1 MFCCCK
7 QISIICN
14 TINDVLWRTARDKQP
29 LDTSQSLLLPKSRCT
44 PWERL
49 PCGDVHPI
57 LPSFQMPQ
65 RVSHVR
71 IRQDMG
77 SGSIF
82 TMMYRHRHHV
92 FQVLLMSR
100 DQVTTK
106 SGCLGMAES
115 KRITDISGWT
125 APRKQLSN
133 TSAANQ
139 VSCDVNQA
147 PCQQSFVRPFMNIKT
162 KKPWGVMLL
171 QRPYSLPQCNLKTAL
186 HLAQNDSPTCCN
198 FTSKDAQTLPSLVG
212 LQVSRAE
219 TFTPFTLDAQWSRWR
234 PAEGL
239 SREGYMN
246 H

>member
-1 MFCCCK
+1 MFCGEL
-7 QISIICN
+7 Q
-14 TINDVLWRTARDKQP
+14 RTNNP
-29 LDTSQSLLLPKSRCT
+29 LTLAKVSCFQNHDAT

-57 LPSFQMPQ
+57 LPSCQMPQ
-65 RVSHVR
+65 RVSYVS
-71 IRQDMG
+71 IRDMG
-77 SGSIF
+77 SGSMF
-82 TMMYRHRHHV
+82 TKMYHHRHHV
-92 FQVLLMSR
+92 FHVLLMSR

-115 KRITDISGWT
+115 KSITDISGWT
-125 APRKQLSN
+125 APRKQLCN
-133 TSAANQ
+133 TFATNL

-171 QRPYSLPQCNLKTAL
+171 QRPYRLPKATSPVDRLKVDSMHGTWHPDVLQL
-186 HLAQNDSPTCCN
+186 HVKFVYPSYPIL
-198 FTSKDAQTLPSLVG
+198 TLSSLVG

-219 TFTPFTLDAQWSRWR
+219 TFTPFTLDAQWSRGR
-234 PAEGL
+234 SAEGL

>member
-1 MFCCCK
+1 
-7 QISIICN
+7 
-14 TINDVLWRTARDKQP
+14 
-29 LDTSQSLLLPKSRCT
+29 
-44 PWERL
+44 
-49 PCGDVHPI
+49 
-57 LPSFQMPQ
+57 
-65 RVSHVR
+65 
-71 IRQDMG
+71 
-77 SGSIF
+77 
-82 TMMYRHRHHV
+82 MYRHRHHV

>member
-1 MFCCCK
+1 MWLHVSLFCCCK
-7 QISIICN
+7 QISIICT

-115 KRITDISGWT
+115 KRITDISG
-125 APRKQLSN
+125 
-133 TSAANQ
+133 
-139 VSCDVNQA
+139 
-147 PCQQSFVRPFMNIKT
+147 
-162 KKPWGVMLL
+162 
-171 QRPYSLPQCNLKTAL
+171 
-186 HLAQNDSPTCCN
+186 
-198 FTSKDAQTLPSLVG
+198 
-212 LQVSRAE
+212 
-219 TFTPFTLDAQWSRWR
+219 
-234 PAEGL
+234 
-239 SREGYMN
+239 
-246 H
+246 